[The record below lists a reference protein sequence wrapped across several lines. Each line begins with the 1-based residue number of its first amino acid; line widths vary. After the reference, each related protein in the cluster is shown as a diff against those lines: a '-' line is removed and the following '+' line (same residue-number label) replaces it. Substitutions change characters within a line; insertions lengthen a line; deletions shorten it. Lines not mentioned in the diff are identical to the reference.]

1 MVELCKSSSGDEG
14 CTIASDEEI
23 DVLLLSLQSSVSTL
37 RYVAIQC
44 LQALSLVLPTMED
57 DCKQVFPVVLCHDCP
72 CSLKFQSCQS
82 KQSNRT
88 AGINSSTCCRCGAR
102 TVPYWQILTWRP
114 LKSSEYPYIATYQM
128 PCTAAVYYRV
138 LHEAV

>member
-57 DCKQVFPVVLCHDCP
+57 DCKQVFPVVQRIWTAMFDTDSETSKLANKLVVS
-72 CSLKFQSCQS
+72 SL
-82 KQSNRT
+82 
-88 AGINSSTCCRCGAR
+88 
-102 TVPYWQILTWRP
+102 
-114 LKSSEYPYIATYQM
+114 TYLQ
-128 PCTAAVYYRV
+128 
-138 LHEAV
+138 

>member
-23 DVLLLSLQSSVSTL
+23 DVLLLSLQSPVSTL

-57 DCKQVFPVVLCHDCP
+57 DCKQVFPVVQRIWTAMFDTDSETSKLA
-72 CSLKFQSCQS
+72 KQVSCVFF
-82 KQSNRT
+82 NLF
-88 AGINSSTCCRCGAR
+88 
-102 TVPYWQILTWRP
+102 TV
-114 LKSSEYPYIATYQM
+114 TY
-128 PCTAAVYYRV
+128 TV
-138 LHEAV
+138 